1 MADIDAILKRE
12 MKIKSL
18 TEHYREDTGA
28 TPLWAF
34 LFGPLYFAAH
44 GFWGRAVVT
53 FVLCLFIIGFFISP
67 FIARKGWINRA
78 EDKAREAFNSGAVV

>member
-1 MADIDAILKRE
+1 MADLDAILKRE

-34 LFGPLYFAAH
+34 LFGPLYFAVF

-53 FVLCLFIIGFFISP
+53 FILCLFIVGFLVSP

-78 EDKAREAFNSGAVV
+78 EAKAREALDSGVVA